1 MGMLS
6 VNSNYSSKFAA
17 NAAKSTKVSI
27 DRSVERLSTGK
38 RLNKAKDDTAGQ
50 AIVTRLN
57 AEIKS
62 LARASKNSSDAQSMV
77 DTIEIGLKSANQTL
91 LRMRQLA
98 LQAAN
103 GSLLSADR
111 QSLNLEFDE
120 LIWHLERNIPNMQW
134 GSKHLFHSEGGGR
147 LSHPFIFQVGT
158 GNDDSSTISVPV
170 SQGVASVGGVIQG
183 ISAAGLN
190 LAHGTDNIESIG
202 AAGAVISKIDIAI
215 SAISGER
222 AKVGAVSNR
231 LESIIANLDQ
241 VRVNLSQSKS
251 RLEDADFALETGN
264 LAKSQIL
271 HQASTAM
278 LAQANASKTLILTL
292 IKLE

>member
-1 MGMLS
+1 MLS
-6 VNSNYSSKFAA
+6 VNSNYSSQFAA
-17 NAAKSTKVSI
+17 NAAKSTKVLI

-38 RLNKAKDDTAGQ
+38 RLNNAKDDTAGQ
-50 AIVTRLN
+50 AVVTRLN

-77 DTIEIGLKSANQTL
+77 DTIEIGLKAVNQTL

-103 GSLLSADR
+103 GTLLSADR

-120 LIWHLERNIPNMQW
+120 LIWHLERNIPNIQW
-134 GSKHLFHSEGGGR
+134 GGKQLFHSEGVR
-147 LSHPFIFQVGT
+147 LNQPFMFQVGT

-170 SQGVASVGGVIQG
+170 SQGVVSVGGVIQG
-183 ISAAGLN
+183 ISAAGLE
-190 LAHGTDNIESIG
+190 LVSGTDNIKSIG
-202 AAGAVISKIDIAI
+202 AASAAILKIDIAI

-231 LESIIANLDQ
+231 LENIIANLDQ

-264 LAKSQIL
+264 LAKNQIL
-271 HQASTAM
+271 QQAATAM
-278 LAQANASKTLILTL
+278 LAQANASKQSILTL
-292 IKLE
+292 VNK

>member
-103 GSLLSADR
+103 GTLLSADR

-120 LIWHLERNIPNMQW
+120 LIWHLERNIPNIQW
-134 GSKHLFHSEGGGR
+134 GGKQLFHSEGVR
-147 LSHPFIFQVGT
+147 LNQPFMFQVGT
-158 GNDDSSTISVPV
+158 GNDDSSTISCLLYTSP
-170 SQGVASVGGVIQG
+170 SPRDGLLSRMPS
-183 ISAAGLN
+183 SA
-190 LAHGTDNIESIG
+190 
-202 AAGAVISKIDIAI
+202 
-215 SAISGER
+215 
-222 AKVGAVSNR
+222 
-231 LESIIANLDQ
+231 
-241 VRVNLSQSKS
+241 
-251 RLEDADFALETGN
+251 
-264 LAKSQIL
+264 
-271 HQASTAM
+271 
-278 LAQANASKTLILTL
+278 
-292 IKLE
+292 